1 MTNFELMMLKIAQ
14 EIQSDKDAGLVAEIC
29 CTLSGIP
36 CSRCPARLQCEKW
49 TNNNDKFEEWLRQE
63 AENE

>member
-14 EIQSDKDAGLVAEIC
+14 EIQSDKDTGLVAEIC

-36 CSRCPARLQCEKW
+36 C
-49 TNNNDKFEEWLRQE
+49 
-63 AENE
+63 